1 MSDMKTETNPN
12 DPRLSVVRRLLR
24 ECFWG
29 DYLLSAEEI
38 LARLDRNESGFARF
52 IFSKIIEN
60 GSFPSRDLPL
70 LFTAETLQA
79 LLARYL
85 LMTEKQRGRNNQR
98 VRLVAAN
105 LTGHYDLV
113 PELQWQS

>member
-12 DPRLSVVRRLLR
+12 DPR
-24 ECFWG
+24 
-29 DYLLSAEEI
+29 
-38 LARLDRNESGFARF
+38 
-52 IFSKIIEN
+52 
-60 GSFPSRDLPL
+60 LPL

-85 LMTEKQRGRNNQR
+85 LMTENQRGRNNQR

-113 PELQWQS
+113 PELQW